1 MKNKKLSYIIICSSI
16 CFSLQKT
23 STGQPFWSGPKRC
36 PKVIEFNAE
45 ESLHLD
51 FVEASAILF
60 AETYGIKR
68 KAMLSLFSRGAG
80 GEMPVRRYVFALV
93 IGGGGFLDF
102 YLALFL

>member
-1 MKNKKLSYIIICSSI
+1 MYVHEHREVSKATPDTRTVTLSLIFFFNLSA
-16 CFSLQKT
+16 LQKT

-51 FVEASAILF
+51 FIEASAILF

-68 KAMLSLFSRGAG
+68 KA
-80 GEMPVRRYVFALV
+80 
-93 IGGGGFLDF
+93 I
-102 YLALFL
+102 